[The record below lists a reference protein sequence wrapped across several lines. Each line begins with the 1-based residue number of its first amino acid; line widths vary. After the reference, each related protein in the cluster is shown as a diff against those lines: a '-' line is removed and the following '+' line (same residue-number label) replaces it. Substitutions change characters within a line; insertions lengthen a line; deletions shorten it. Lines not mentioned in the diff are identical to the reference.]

1 MGKKHTGKLS
11 DAGKE
16 AALQWAPREVCRAAR
31 KDREIELELI
41 LPWRILPASCAPVFG
56 KEAPDRLK
64 CFLAAQ
70 ACSEQWVYFLSITD
84 YSSLTATME
93 GPL

>member
-1 MGKKHTGKLS
+1 MLGRKQPCSELPGRSAGLPSLGLPGKT
-11 DAGKE
+11 E
-16 AALQWAPREVCRAAR
+16 M
-31 KDREIELELI
+31 ELI
-41 LPWRILPASCAPVFG
+41 LPWRVLPASCAPVFG

-70 ACSEQWVYFLSITD
+70 AWSEQWVYFLSITD